1 MNTTTLSLTPL
12 LRQSVGF
19 DRFNDLFESALGS
32 DEPASTYPPYNIEK
46 RGEDHYTISM
56 AVAGFRESN
65 LSIVV
70 QNSQLVVSGR
80 VNEKDD
86 QGVEYLHRG
95 IALRAFERT
104 FSLADH
110 MQVTGAEI
118 KDGMLR
124 VDLVREIPEEA
135 KPRMIPIKAATAKSA
150 NETKTIEEHT
160 KKTAN

>member
-1 MNTTTLSLTPL
+1 
-12 LRQSVGF
+12 
-19 DRFNDLFESALGS
+19 
-32 DEPASTYPPYNIEK
+32 
-46 RGEDHYTISM
+46 M

-70 QNSQLVVSGR
+70 QNDQLTVSGR
-80 VNEKDD
+80 VDEKED
-86 QGVEYLHRG
+86 QELEYLHRG

-135 KPRMIPIKAATAKSA
+135 KPRMIPIKAATAKGA
-150 NETKTIEEHT
+150 NESRHLEDNG